1 MVEILS
7 PKPELEQL
15 GTVRELS
22 EKSVPL
28 LVNVLKDGGE
38 EEKLQPMAAIQEY
51 GPLAEE
57 AIEPLIDELKRF
69 EKYNPRWLRPEY
81 NPKSALI
88 MIGPKSIT
96 PLIEILKN
104 ASQPFMRRRAAQMLG
119 AFLHKTISGEVRR
132 RLWGFLAEISLRNDE
147 IISVLKYAAD
157 NDPDDSVR
165 YRANKGLRNVKTLNS

>member
-38 EEKLQPMAAIQEY
+38 EEKLQAMAAIQEY

-119 AFLHKTISGEVRR
+119 AFLH